1 MKLQPLID
9 ADVDFKEVDGQPGY
23 YISRAG
29 RLYSNYAKKFLGGYV
44 GENGYLYY
52 TFKDKSREYAHR
64 LVAKAFIS
72 NPDDK
77 PEVNHKDY
85 DRLNNNDDN
94 LEWVTTGE
102 NLQHA
107 LKKTGRKV
115 LGSYKHPNTKLSDAD
130 ILHIYHEKGPLIKIA
145 AKYGT
150 SARTVSNIWKGIRHS
165 RVTKGVLHH
174 GQ

>member
-1 MKLQPLID
+1 MLPLID
-9 ADVDFKEVDGQPGY
+9 DFKEVAGQPGY
-23 YISRAG
+23 FITRAG

-64 LVAKAFIS
+64 LVAKAFIP
-72 NPDDK
+72 NPDSK

-102 NLQHA
+102 NLKHA
-107 LKKTGRKV
+107 FEKEGRKV
-115 LGSYKHPNTKLSDAD
+115 VASYNHPNTKLSDAD
-130 ILHIYHEKGPLIKIA
+130 IIRIYNEKGPLIKIA

-150 SARTVSNIWKGIRHS
+150 SARTVFNIQKGIRHS
-165 RVTKGVLHH
+165 RVTKGGQHH
-174 GQ
+174 AQ